1 MLPSPF
7 RRPQLS
13 SYALLWLYSIYSA
26 KPRACLIKKP
36 GCIDS
41 ARRCHAAVASR
52 ACQPAQLTNIPG
64 FSSTSLSVTQC
75 PTVSSSYLSEGPSH
89 RTFPVHTRARE
100 RACAAV
106 SRTSPIQSSD
116 GAAPSGECVL
126 AAATFRKHTVECRAQ
141 ARKTAIHASCI
152 WVSSLA
158 TRKPPTTTTPE
169 HM

>member
-64 FSSTSLSVTQC
+64 FSSTSSSVTQC
-75 PTVSSSYLSEGPSH
+75 QQCPRLIYQKAASH
-89 RTFPVHTRARE
+89 RSFPVHTRARE
-100 RACAAV
+100 QACATV
-106 SRTSPIQSSD
+106 SRTSPTPSSD
-116 GAAPSGECVL
+116 GAGPSGECVL
-126 AAATFRKHTVECRAQ
+126 AAATVRKHTVECQAQ